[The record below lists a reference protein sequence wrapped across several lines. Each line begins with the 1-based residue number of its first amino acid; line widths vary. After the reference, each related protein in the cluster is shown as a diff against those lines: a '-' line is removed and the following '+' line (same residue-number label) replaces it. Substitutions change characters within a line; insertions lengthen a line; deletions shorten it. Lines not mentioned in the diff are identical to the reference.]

1 MHKVILDPNII
12 LSGAL
17 FGGIPAALLKGIQQK
32 KFELCLSVGL
42 YTEIFDKLIYKFG
55 VDKKILEDV
64 TELLN
69 IGILYNTQ
77 ALVSL
82 PQDTNDAYL
91 LDLAE
96 ESNAD
101 YLVTGDKKHLLPLK
115 KWKKTQIIS
124 ARQAKNILLKDKKK
138 VSVLNSSAQ

>member
-55 VDKKILEDV
+55 VDQKILEDV